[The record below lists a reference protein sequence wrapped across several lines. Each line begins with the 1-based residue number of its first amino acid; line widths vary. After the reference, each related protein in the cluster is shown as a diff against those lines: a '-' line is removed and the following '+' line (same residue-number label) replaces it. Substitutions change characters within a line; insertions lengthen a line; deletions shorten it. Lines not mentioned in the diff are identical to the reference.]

1 MATVISKEEFLKACN
16 QKLAIDNQKQEEER
30 RRQEEERRR
39 QEEERKRRE
48 EEERRRQEEE
58 NRKRQY
64 NAEWDAWYRTLPASC
79 KRSFT
84 FNGFQYSVDAQ
95 NRRTTKTPLLGDPRD
110 VMLGDPRDR
119 INPRDLMDLRIK
131 DDVRANVRFSGFI
144 NEELGLI

>member
-1 MATVISKEEFLKACN
+1 MANVISKEEFLKACN

-95 NRRTTKTPLLGDPRD
+95 NRRTTKTPLLGDPRGRNTLKE
-110 VMLGDPRDR
+110 V
-119 INPRDLMDLRIK
+119 INPRD
-131 DDVRANVRFSGFI
+131 VRDARFSGFV
-144 NEELGLI
+144 NEELGI